1 MYGGTEWNG
10 RCAIE
15 TDEQLDLARES
26 HGGGAR
32 PFDRGGAAASMAF
45 DDEPPLLAHPGEVK
59 NKSTEKKTKKGNR
72 KNETKK
78 RGGRERNEKTLV
90 GGEHRTHQ

>member
-45 DDEPPLLAHPGEVK
+45 DDEPPLLAHPWEVK
-59 NKSTEKKTKKGNR
+59 NKSTDK
-72 KNETKK
+72 
-78 RGGRERNEKTLV
+78 
-90 GGEHRTHQ
+90 